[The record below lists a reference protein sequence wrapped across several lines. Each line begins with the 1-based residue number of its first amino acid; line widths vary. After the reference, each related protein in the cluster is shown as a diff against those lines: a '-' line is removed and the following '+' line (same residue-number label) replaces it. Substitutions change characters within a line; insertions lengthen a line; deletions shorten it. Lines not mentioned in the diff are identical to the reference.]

1 MNPNSYR
8 SVSFADRLRALRER
22 RKLSPEDLDT
32 LLGFA
37 LGTTERWENQV
48 GLPSVD
54 LQQAFLLAD
63 CFRVSL
69 DQLLRG
75 APLPD
80 EPAFPRE
87 LHRFLATAEG
97 RRANQLN
104 VIGVLIEL
112 PCIPSVELYGQVV
125 ATLEPFIQAIDGAA
139 FAGATD
145 GLHS

>member
-1 MNPNSYR
+1 MNPNSRR
-8 SVSFADRLRALRER
+8 SVSFGARLKALRVR
-22 RKLSPEDLDT
+22 QQLSPGDLDT
-32 LLGFA
+32 LLGFKQ
-37 LGTTERWENQV
+37 GTTERWETEV

-54 LQQAFLLAD
+54 LQQAVLLAD
-63 CFRVSL
+63 CFRVTI

-87 LHRFLATAEG
+87 LHRFLATAAG

-104 VIGVLIEL
+104 LIGVLIEL

-125 ATLEPFIQAIDGAA
+125 ATLEPFVQAIDSAA
-139 FAGATD
+139 FDAVTD